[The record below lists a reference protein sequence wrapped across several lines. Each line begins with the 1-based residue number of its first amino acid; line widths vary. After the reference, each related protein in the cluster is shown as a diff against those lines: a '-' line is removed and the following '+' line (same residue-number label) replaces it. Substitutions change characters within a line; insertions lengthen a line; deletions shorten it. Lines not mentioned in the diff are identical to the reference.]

1 MALFGLGTTADAS
14 NPFAAKLNA
23 ALWTART
30 VAEGG
35 TGDLFYTMNK
45 EAAADD
51 LGLTLQSGFVTRALV
66 GLFGS
71 DRFRLAVSPD
81 ASTFHDT
88 LRADP
93 VSGILVKPRLPRCW
107 HPASP
112 DAQGRLMGDP
122 LSAHRADAP

>member
-1 MALFGLGTTADAS
+1 MTGRSKPVHGGEDRLHNRAGDGHLVQSLNKQASGHDPRFGFRIGFLTNALMEFI
-14 NPFAAKLNA
+14 
-23 ALWTART
+23 
-30 VAEGG
+30 
-35 TGDLFYTMNK
+35 
-45 EAAADD
+45 
-51 LGLTLQSGFVTRALV
+51 
-66 GLFGS
+66 GS
-71 DRFRLAVSPD
+71 DRLRLPFSPD